1 MASFKDY
8 ITEQLENAGE
18 DLSTINEKM
27 WFDYKTREGKK
38 VKKWHTNRKN
48 FRIQVDKKT
57 GQPKEVFISPSERLK
72 RKIGQRKA
80 AIKRKAKQKNIT
92 AKRLKSFGVRKITG
106 MKYNTAGHSAKK
118 SLNRYDTTTGSSDNL
133 YPNMMEQLL
142 LEFPHVEILDNVFWD
157 FYEERSTDEKNW
169 LMQLVSLYRDKK
181 MVSMNQGDPKD
192 NNRAC
197 ELENQKG
204 VIEVTP
210 ADLEKITYTL
220 CQELWFLQYARKAY
234 KELSEED
241 RELFDLYVDD
251 RLLVKIADPDLF

>member
-1 MASFKDY
+1 MSFKDY
-8 ITEQLENAGE
+8 VEEMQKEPVPVAE
-18 DLSTINEKM
+18 PLSEKM
-27 WFDYKTREGKK
+27 WFDYRQRGNKK
-38 VKKWHTNRKN
+38 VKKWHTDRKN
-48 FRIQVDKKT
+48 FRIQINKKT
-57 GQPKEVFISPSERLK
+57 GQPKEVFISPTERLK
-72 RKIGQRKA
+72 RRIGQRKA
-80 AIKRKAKQKNIT
+80 ALKRKSKQRNIT
-92 AKRLKSFGVRKITG
+92 AKRLRSFGVRTKYG
-106 MKYNTAGHSAKK
+106 MKYNTKGHTAKRAGHGAMDPYAEHK
-118 SLNRYDTTTGSSDNL
+118 GL

-142 LEFPHVEILDNVFWD
+142 LEFPHVEILPDVFWD

-204 VIEVTP
+204 VIEVTQ

-241 RELFDLYVDD
+241 RELFDPYVDD